1 MVWNFNA
8 DEGKE
13 GLNDY
18 LVIPVGDY
26 RIRFNTI
33 EETKSKTNKDMLKI
47 KFDVSGYSSK
57 LFYNFVFDDSN
68 LDARKRT
75 NANLMKIFDSFGI
88 PEGDM
93 NFQNWI
99 GKVGACRVKHEIYNG
114 NTNARVSYFKLK
126 KDQKNLP
133 EWVEKGINDTGSQS
147 MSFAPELDDIQF

>member
-1 MVWNFNA
+1 
-8 DEGKE
+8 
-13 GLNDY
+13 
-18 LVIPVGDY
+18 
-26 RIRFNTI
+26 
-33 EETKSKTNKDMLKI
+33 MLKI

-57 LFYNFVFDDSN
+57 LFYNFVFDDST